1 MPIPYSNDLRS
12 RAIDLL
18 LNKKKSQQKV
28 AEIFLV
34 TQATISRWLKSYKV
48 YGHCN
53 FKGYNQNKDKIKI
66 SNTDKI
72 KKLIEKN
79 PFITSNQ
86 IAREL
91 SLDVSDVT
99 ILNYIKKLGFTFKK
113 TQGFIKKATRK

>member
-12 RAIDLL
+12 RAINLL
-18 LNKKKSQQKV
+18 INKKKGQQQV
-28 AEIFLV
+28 AEIFSV
-34 TQATISRWLKSYKV
+34 TQATISRWLTSYKIN
-48 YGHCN
+48 GHCN
-53 FKGYNQNKDKIKI
+53 FKGYNKNKDKIKV
-66 SNTDKI
+66 SDPDKI
-72 KKLIEKN
+72 KKLIEED

-113 TQGFIKKATRK
+113 TQGFTKKETRR